1 MANSQKP
8 LEEVR
13 LGLVKAAIW
22 QNQTETGVRH
32 SASFSRIYK
41 DGDDWKTTT
50 SFYPQDLLLLAKVA
64 DHAHTR
70 ILELQKQQSQAQTD

>member
-1 MANSQKP
+1 MPNPQKP

-32 SASFSRIYK
+32 NVTFSRLYK
-41 DGDDWKTTT
+41 SDEEWNSVP
-50 SFYPQDLLLLAKVA
+50 SFYRDDLLLLAKVA

-70 ILELQKQQSQAQTD
+70 ILELQRQQSKSHTD

>member
-1 MANSQKP
+1 MPNPQKP

-22 QNQTETGVRH
+22 QHESETGIRH
-32 SASFSRIYK
+32 NVTFSRIYK
-41 DGDDWKTTT
+41 DGDDWKSTT

-70 ILELQKQQSQAQTD
+70 ILQLQRQSQADRS

>member
-1 MANSQKP
+1 MANTHKP

-22 QNQTETGVRH
+22 PNETETGIRH
-32 SASFSRIYK
+32 SVTFSRIYK

-70 ILELQKQQSQAQTD
+70 ILELQQHRSKPQTD